1 MSGRNNLRRSLL
13 PSVLT
18 SLLLAF
24 ALNAHSSAPDR
35 LFVRAKKSPVISEW
49 SQAAI
54 AAHAKDGRV
63 KVWVFFT
70 DKGFFDERGMAAAV
84 SQKSAS
90 LTKRAAARRVKM
102 GRDRVMFLDVPVRDI
117 YIDRIRD
124 LGATLRRESRWLNAA
139 SFVIDESLLDQLAAM
154 PFVHE
159 IRPVMTYKRI
169 EDTPEPGS
177 TSKGIGD
184 SPSPAGVADVL
195 NYGSSLDQLTQIN
208 VPNAHSAGWR
218 GQGIRVCMIDTGY
231 RKDHTVFSQAFVEG
245 RVIAEYDFI
254 NDDTNTQNEGTD
266 PAGQHSHGTYCWS
279 TLGGALDGT
288 HYGPAF
294 EAEFLL
300 AKTENTASELQV
312 EEDDWAAAM
321 EWADANGADVIS
333 SSLGYS
339 TFDVPPNYVYA
350 NYNGDFCVTTKAA
363 DSAAVLGIVVCNSM
377 GNGGP
382 GAGSL
387 TAPADADSIISCGA
401 VNNTGAIANFSSR
414 GPTADGRTK
423 PEVCAWGVS
432 TYCATPTTTSSFS
445 TVSGT
450 SLSTP
455 LVGGA
460 AAVVLSAHPTWTPMQ
475 VREALMMTASRRCT
489 PDNNYGWG
497 IIDVMAAINY
507 DGCAEPCAPNAPFT
521 TDAAP
526 CANETYTIAWSPVSA
541 ATGYEL
547 YENATLVYSGPLTQ
561 QNMTHA
567 SGSFA
572 YTVKAVNGCGAGPAS
587 TAGGATLVQTAPAA
601 PDAPLTSNASPCG
614 PEDYTISWAVS
625 SGASAYELYENN
637 VLVYDGANLDFTTN
651 HASGSYSYHV
661 IAKNACGPGSPSATG
676 GASSVNDCGCHADDA
691 SCDGTTDVFDVTAVI
706 DEAFRGVIGVTDP
719 SCTHVS
725 RLDVN
730 CDCEVSVLDVTA
742 VISVAFRG
750 ASAALEFCNPC
761 VSPCP

>member
-13 PSVLT
+13 PSILT
-18 SLLLAF
+18 SILLLCAF
-24 ALNAHSSAPDR
+24 SAHSSSPDR
-35 LFVRAKKSPVISEW
+35 LYVRAKMSPVISEW
-49 SQAAI
+49 SEAVI
-54 AAHAKDGRV
+54 ANDAKSGRV

-70 DKGFFDERGMAAAV
+70 DKGFFDDRGMAAAI
-84 SQKSAS
+84 SQKNAS
-90 LTKRAAARRVKM
+90 LPDRAAARRVKM
-102 GRDRVMFLDVPVRDI
+102 GRDRVMFLDVPVRDV
-117 YIDRIRD
+117 YIDRVRD
-124 LGATLRRESRWLNAA
+124 FGATLRRESRWLNAA
-139 SFVIDESLLDQLAAM
+139 SFEIDASQLAALAAM

-159 IRPVMTYKRI
+159 IRPVITYKRVD
-169 EDTPEPGS
+169 ETPDLESVGQ
-177 TSKGIGD
+177 GIAE
-184 SPSPAGVADVL
+184 SPSVAGVSDVL
-195 NYGSSLDQLTQIN
+195 NYGSSLNQLTQIN
-208 VPNAHSAGWR
+208 VPNAHLAGWR
-218 GQGIRVCMIDTGY
+218 GQGVRVCMIDTGY
-231 RKDHTVFSQAFVEG
+231 RKDHTVFSAAFSAG

-254 NDDTNTQNEGTD
+254 NNDSNTQNEGTD

-300 AKTENTASELQV
+300 AKTENTASETQV

-339 TFDVPPNYVYA
+339 TFDAPPNYVYA
-350 NYNGDFCVTTKAA
+350 NFNGDFAVTTRAA

-382 GAGSL
+382 GAGTL

-401 VNNTGAIANFSSR
+401 VNNTGAIAGFSSR
-414 GPTADGRTK
+414 GPTADGRIK

-521 TDAAP
+521 TDPTP
-526 CANETYTIAWSPVSA
+526 CANVSYTIGWTPVVG

-547 YENATLVYSGPLTQ
+547 YENGNLIYTGPLTQ
-561 QNMTHA
+561 QNISHA
-567 SGSFA
+567 SGSYSYA
-572 YTVKAVNGCGAGPAS
+572 VKAVNGCGAGSSSP
-587 TAGGATLVQTAPAA
+587 AGGASTVQTAPAA
-601 PDAPLTSNASPCG
+601 PDAPLTSNSSPCG
-614 PEDYTISWAVS
+614 PVDYTVSWTVS
-625 SGASAYELYENN
+625 SGAEAYELYENN
-637 VLVYDGANLDFTTN
+637 VLVYDGTNLDFITN
-651 HASGSYSYHV
+651 HASGSYTYHV
-661 IAKNACGPGSPSATG
+661 IAKNSCGSGLPSATG
-676 GASSVNDCGCHADDA
+676 GATAITDCGCHGDPN
-691 SCDGTTDVFDVTAVI
+691 CDGIHNIQDVVSIVNET
-706 DEAFRGVIGVTDP
+706 FRGQAEIVDP
-719 SCTHVS
+719 TCTHVS
-725 RLDVN
+725 RADLDCNCAVN
-730 CDCEVSVLDVTA
+730 VSDV
-742 VISVAFRG
+742 VFMVNIAFRG
-750 ASAALEFCNPC
+750 ADPNSMCNPC
-761 VSPCP
+761 SSPCP